1 MRRTS
6 ERPGAAREG
15 AEVIALRALT
25 WIAGDDDLMVGFV
38 SVTGAD
44 LSEIRAR
51 ATEPA
56 FLAGVMDYV
65 MADEELLLAFARVND
80 LQPEQVTKAARALGG
95 GAAWEG

>member
-38 SVTGAD
+38 SVSGAD
-44 LSEIRAR
+44 LSEIRDR

-65 MADEELLLAFARVND
+65 MADEELLLAFARIND
-80 LQPEQVTKAARALGG
+80 LQPEQVAKAARTLGG
-95 GAAWEG
+95 GASWEG